1 MGLISL
7 SPEGWLGV
15 ALLLMIVTA
24 IIPAALSQK
33 AVPRMDFLL
42 RLLEN
47 LPNDEVPTPRTGT
60 TGVVRPR

>member
-1 MGLISL
+1 MGWISL
-7 SPEGWLGV
+7 SPEAWLGV

-24 IIPAALSQK
+24 IILALLGQK
-33 AVPRMDFLL
+33 PVARMDFFL

-47 LPNDEVPTPRTGT
+47 LPNDDVPVPRTGA